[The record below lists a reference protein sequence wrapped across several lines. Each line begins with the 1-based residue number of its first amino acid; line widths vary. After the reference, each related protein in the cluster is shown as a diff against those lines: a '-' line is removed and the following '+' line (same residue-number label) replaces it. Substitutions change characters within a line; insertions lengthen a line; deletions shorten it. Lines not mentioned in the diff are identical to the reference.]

1 MDFLILAIITN
12 ALVLLLFKYYSRRKW
27 NLFKII
33 MVNYAVCFLVGQLFV
48 HEPLTLTDLMQ
59 KPWALPA
66 LGLGA
71 IFIIGFNL
79 LALTVRYFGV
89 TVGTLMQRMSFVS
102 TVLFSI
108 VWYGETMTGWKVI
121 GIICGLAALWLF
133 IVQDEKQLATLSAQ
147 ARKYWWIP
155 LTTFLLSALIEVVLL
170 YLDRSHIVRPADEA
184 FVTALF
190 GSAALFAALS
200 YLFLRLQQK
209 IFSLQWYEI
218 VGGIVLGV
226 INYFSIYYI
235 LRALQT
241 KIPGSVLFPILN
253 TGIIALA
260 TTAGVWLFREQ
271 LQRRQKWGI
280 ALAIAALW
288 ILQTQR

>member
-12 ALVLLLFKYYSRRKW
+12 ALVLLLFKYFSRRKW

-33 MVNYAVCFLVGQLFV
+33 MVNYAVCFLVGQLIV
-48 HEPLTLTDLMQ
+48 HEPLSLTEFFQ
-59 KPWALPA
+59 KPWAIPA

-71 IFIIGFNL
+71 VFIIGFNL

-108 VWYGETMTGWKVI
+108 AWYGESLTVWKAI
-121 GIICGLAALWLF
+121 GIAFGLTAVWLF
-133 IVQDEKQLATLSAQ
+133 IVQDEKQLAVLSAQ
-147 ARKYWWIP
+147 STKYWWIP
-155 LTTFLLSALIEVVLL
+155 LSTFLLSALIEVVLL
-170 YLDRSHIVRPADEA
+170 YLDRNTIVRPVDEA

-190 GSAALFAALS
+190 GSAALFAALT
-200 YLFLRLQQK
+200 YLLLRLQQK
-209 IFSLQWYEI
+209 IFPLLWYEI
-218 VGGIVLGV
+218 VGGMVLGF

-260 TTAGVWLFREQ
+260 TTVGVWIFRER
-271 LQRRQKWGI
+271 LYRRQKWGI
-280 ALAIAALW
+280 ALALAALW